1 VRLGE
6 RNEGWIGMA
15 AFRNSKKIGQTIF
28 LESGGLAGREC
39 AGFDG
44 VDGTAGDDGSGGVEE
59 AGFGFGGGGRELGG
73 GAREGEEVGGR
84 ILQAGRYF
92 LVSFWEKRSDLFS
105 QNGGVVTWQGCVQ
118 KFQKIGQTIFLEN
131 W

>member
-1 VRLGE
+1 
-6 RNEGWIGMA
+6 M
-15 AFRNSKKIGQTIF
+15 
-28 LESGGLAGREC
+28 
-39 AGFDG
+39 
-44 VDGTAGDDGSGGVEE
+44 
-59 AGFGFGGGGRELGG
+59 GFGFGVGGEFVVV
-73 GAREGEEVGGR
+73 AKEVEEISGR
-84 ILQAGRYF
+84 ILQAGQYF